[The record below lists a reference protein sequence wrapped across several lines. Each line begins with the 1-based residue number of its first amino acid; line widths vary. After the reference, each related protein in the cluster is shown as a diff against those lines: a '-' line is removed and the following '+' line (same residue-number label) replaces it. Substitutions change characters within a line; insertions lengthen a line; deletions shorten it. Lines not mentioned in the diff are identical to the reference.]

1 MQQEDSGKGSSERD
15 NLSEGKSRAFGII
28 EQRVEKRRR
37 RASLGK
43 LISYI
48 IALILV
54 ILIMLWLR
62 RMGT

>member
-1 MQQEDSGKGSSERD
+1 MLGKKSKEDKTKQEDLSD
-15 NLSEGKSRAFGII
+15 NKSPAFRAI
-28 EQRVEKRRR
+28 EQRIEKRHR

-54 ILIMLWLR
+54 IILMLWLR
-62 RMGT
+62 RSGM